1 MKAIK
6 SNTVRVICSFFMLL
20 FTYAALS
27 KVLEFGEFQI
37 QLAQSPLLSAYAEA
51 VSYGVIGAELITVFL
66 FCFERSKITALYL
79 STGIM
84 AAFTVYIYLILNFS
98 DFVPCSCGGILEE
111 LGWTEHLIFNIA
123 CVILGAAGM
132 WSAAGDHI
140 TGRRKALH
148 LGVLLVTASGFVTI
162 LFLSSEHI
170 IKKENNFTRRYMP
183 HPVTEEKRLT
193 LPGDAYYFAGT
204 AQNQVWLGNT
214 GAPFLLTS
222 ADSALTVL
230 KEMKIKPDH
239 SPYLFRSVRLAVS
252 GNRFYAYD
260 GSVPVIYSGE
270 LGQAEAKTLSHK
282 QAYFDQLEATD
293 SLSFGIRTQ
302 SSKTRSHVIGLL
314 KPQADQPLQLNEKL
328 LKNGRDGIFAA
339 DGQLL
344 QDPATEKLIY
354 LYYYRNEFLVTDYGM
369 RRFANYNTID
379 TAGVQRVSSVRL
391 PSGAEQMSAP
401 PVTVNKKASA
411 YGGLIFIE
419 SDRLGLHEDKTL
431 RKRAA
436 VIDVYSI
443 AEQRYTGSFYLS
455 RPENI
460 KRIQF
465 LATDRHLFVLAGS
478 ELIRYRFAQNVT
490 RNFESRGSRKP

>member
-1 MKAIK
+1 
-6 SNTVRVICSFFMLL
+6 MLL

-27 KVLEFGEFQI
+27 KVLEFEEFQV

-51 VSYGVIGAELITVFL
+51 VSYGVIGAELITVLL
-66 FCFERSKITALYL
+66 FCFERTKTLSLYL
-79 STGIM
+79 ATGLM
-84 AAFTVYIYLILNFS
+84 VAFTVYIYLILHFS
-98 DFVPCSCGGILEE
+98 DFVPCSCGGILED
-111 LGWTEHLIFNIA
+111 LGWTEHLIFNLV
-123 CVILGAAGM
+123 CVILGATGIWIATGN
-132 WSAAGDHI
+132 HI
-140 TGRRKALH
+140 TGRRKRLH
-148 LGVLLVTASGFVTI
+148 LGVLFVTAAGIMVG

-170 IKKENNFTRRYMP
+170 IKKENNFTRRYIP

-204 AQNQVWLGNT
+204 AQDQVWLGNT
-214 GAPFLLTS
+214 GTPFLLTS
-222 ADSALTVL
+222 ADFALTVL
-230 KEMKIKPDH
+230 QEMKIKPDH

-282 QAYFDQLEATD
+282 QAYFDQLEVID
-293 SLSFGIRTQ
+293 SLSFGIRAQ
-302 SSKTRSHVIGLL
+302 SSKTRSHVLGLL
-314 KPQADQPLQLNEKL
+314 KPQAEPPLELNEQL
-328 LKNGRDGIFAA
+328 LKHGKDGIFGA

-344 QDPATEKLIY
+344 QDPATEKLFY
-354 LYYYRNEFLVTDYGM
+354 LYYYRNEFLGTDYGM
-369 RRFANYNTID
+369 RKYANYHTID
-379 TAGVQRVSSVRL
+379 TASVKRVKSVRL
-391 PSGAEQMSAP
+391 PSGAEQMNAP

-419 SDRLGLHEDKTL
+419 SDRPGLHEDKTL

-436 VIDVYSI
+436 VIDVYSTE
-443 AEQRYTGSFYLS
+443 EQRYTGSFYLS

-465 LATDRHLFVLAGS
+465 LATDEHLFVLAGS
-478 ELIRYRFAQNVT
+478 ELIRYRFAQNLT
-490 RNFESRGSRKP
+490 RYFKSRGSRKPSRE

>member
-1 MKAIK
+1 MKDIK
-6 SNTVRVICSFFMLL
+6 SNTLQAICFFFMLL

-27 KVLEFGEFQI
+27 KMLEFEVFQI
-37 QLAQSPLLSAYAEA
+37 QVAQSPLLSAYAEV
-51 VSYGVIGAELITVFL
+51 VSYGVIAAEIITVLL
-66 FCFERSKITALYL
+66 FCFERTKTLSLYL
-79 STGIM
+79 ATGLM
-84 AAFTVYIYLILNFS
+84 VAFTVYIYLILHFS

-111 LGWTEHLIFNIA
+111 MGWTEHLIFNIA
-123 CVILGAAGM
+123 CVILGATGI
-132 WSAAGDHI
+132 WISEGNLI
-140 TGRRKALH
+140 TGRRKLLY
-148 LGVLLVTASGFVTI
+148 LGVLLVTASATVTV

-183 HPVTEEKRLT
+183 HPVTEERRLT
-193 LPGDAYYFAGT
+193 LPGDAYYFAGA
-204 AQNQVWLGNT
+204 AQDQVWLGNT

-222 ADSALTVL
+222 ADSALTAL
-230 KEMKIKPDH
+230 KEMKIEPDH
-239 SPYLFRSVRLAVS
+239 SPYLFRSIQLAVS

-282 QAYFDQLEATD
+282 QAYFDQLEIID
-293 SLSFGIRTQ
+293 SLSFGIRAQ
-302 SSKTRSHVIGLL
+302 SSKTRGHVLGLL
-314 KPQADQPLQLNEKL
+314 TPQADPPLELNDQL
-328 LKNGRDGIFAA
+328 LKHGQDGIFGA

-354 LYYYRNEFLVTDYGM
+354 LYYYRNEFAVTDYAM
-369 RRFANYNTID
+369 REYTNYYTID
-379 TAGVQRVSSVRL
+379 TAGVQLVKSVRL

-419 SDRLGLHEDKTL
+419 SDRPGLHEDKTL
-431 RKRAA
+431 WKRAA
-436 VIDVYSI
+436 VIDVYSTE
-443 AEQRYTGSFYLS
+443 EQRYTGSFYIT

-465 LATDRHLFVLAGS
+465 LATDRHLFVLTGS
-478 ELIRYRFAQNVT
+478 ELIRYRFEQNVT
-490 RNFESRGSRKP
+490 RYFKSRGSRKP